1 MTRCGHFPAM
11 MAVFL
16 SVPPSVPLSLS
27 LPSAMASHV
36 ARVTFPPVHPPE
48 RASER
53 APFTFQYGIH
63 AKFLFIASGRG
74 RGAGRR
80 QAVGGGILDSR
91 HNKGQKRRPGAG
103 GVAERAAEQMPSLTH
118 SLLFP
123 APLRRAGCHRR
134 FRIKIK
140 SERRRPKSIL
150 GFCPD
155 EFICLG
161 HLTLHDFPPLSTP
174 TEPNSLLSGR
184 EPGRL
189 PALPPSDVPGRAS
202 SQHKIHFR
210 TPPSIEPQLPRYLWP
225 SLVCKL

>member
-1 MTRCGHFPAM
+1 MRAFSGHDGRIFVGPS
-11 MAVFL
+11 L
-16 SVPPSVPLSLS
+16 PPSLPLSLS

-53 APFTFQYGIH
+53 ASAFHLSIWHSCQIPVYRQRPRARRGAQAGGWRRHPRQSTQQRTKEATGGGGSGR
-63 AKFLFIASGRG
+63 ASG
-74 RGAGRR
+74 GAD
-80 QAVGGGILDSR
+80 A
-91 HNKGQKRRPGAG
+91 
-103 GVAERAAEQMPSLTH
+103 LTH
-118 SLLFP
+118 SLTHCP
-123 APLRRAGCHRR
+123 SPPRRAAPRRAGCHRR

-184 EPGRL
+184 DQRARP
-189 PALPPSDVPGRAS
+189 PARPPARQVMSPRAG
-202 SQHKIHFR
+202 IVA
-210 TPPSIEPQLPRYLWP
+210 T
-225 SLVCKL
+225 